1 MDQDFQNPISEDKVS
16 DHPHLLPYAH
26 HIGSAIIKPIDK
38 GKTKGTAMSAMYQ
51 QTEKSL
57 VQIKEQLETLIQQAQ
72 KIHSRIYLSE
82 TIYQAEMG
90 FKPIIGKTY
99 HLYERKDGSRL
110 LSLVAPEEWK
120 RNAPFLFIAT
130 VKLMADH
137 TWEIINQSPESFV

>member
-1 MDQDFQNPISEDKVS
+1 MDQDFQNPIAEDKVC

-38 GKTKGTAMSAMYQ
+38 GKTKGVAMSAMYQ

-57 VQIKEQLETLIQQAQ
+57 IQIKEQLETLIQQAQ
-72 KIHSRIYLSE
+72 KIHNRIYISE

-90 FKPIIGKTY
+90 FKPIIGKVY

-110 LSLVAPEEWK
+110 LSLVAPKEWK

-130 VKLMADH
+130 IKLMADH
-137 TWEIINQSPESFV
+137 TWEIINQSTESFL